1 MQTTSSSSSAT
12 GKKQLL
18 VGLFVLALGIAALVG
33 VIRWAKQNNQ
43 QKRAFILKDPG
54 VATGIITRR
63 RTYKNRGVS
72 VTYQVGGRDYTV
84 RARTTRAFLRSHRK
98 GDTTAVVYAKADP
111 SKALLKAT
119 LLREKN

>member
-1 MQTTSSSSSAT
+1 MQTIPPSSPST

-18 VGLFVLALGIAALVG
+18 AGLFVLVLGIAALVG
-33 VIRWAKQNNQ
+33 VISWARHENQ

-54 VATGIITRR
+54 VVTGVITRR
-63 RTYKNRGVS
+63 RRYKHKR
-72 VTYQVGGRDYTV
+72 VTVAYRVGGREYTL
-84 RARTTRAFLRSHRK
+84 RARVTRAFLRSHQM

-111 SKALLKAT
+111 SKAVLKAT

>member
-1 MQTTSSSSSAT
+1 MHAPFSSPAGSS
-12 GKKQLL
+12 KKQLL
-18 VGLFVLALGIAALVG
+18 AGLFVLALGIAVLAG
-33 VIRWAKQNNQ
+33 VIYWAKQRDE

-63 RTYKNRGVS
+63 RRYKHKRVT
-72 VTYQVGGRDYTV
+72 VTYRVGGREYTL
-84 RARTTRAFLRSHRK
+84 RARVTRAFLRSHRQ

-111 SKALLKAT
+111 SEAVLKAT